1 MINLYTTSTIGNY
14 KTGTVTCTKNS
25 PTVTGTG
32 TTWKEIVNPGDILT
46 LNDDKFYIIS
56 AVNSNTSLT
65 LDKNFAENTATNVSY
80 RILLNTAAHFPSD
93 TAAKVERA
101 LEQLSDINEAA
112 INNDRTVTAA
122 TKLEGKG
129 LTSTAGTIDL
139 NPPTVNSNTGGQI
152 NFHYNQSA
160 NTTSSIVE
168 NASGQ
173 IRVNGDLNLTG
184 DITSPIRTTNSTI
197 FMKNTSITVGT
208 APSATKFSELWLLHP
223 TDSSFPLGFVGTV
236 LNTENTVKTRLRVMR
251 NSTPTKSAD
260 IAVCVDD
267 DGNVFT
273 EAPTP
278 ATNDNSTKI
287 ATTAFVNN
295 RLPYTTGTWTP
306 TLAGSETAG
315 TFTYHSGWIGFYLKI
330 GKLVYVSWY
339 IRATIDTS
347 KALPTGQ
354 VIIKGLPFVARYSH
368 AFNANTTFSKHVDII
383 TVSDSTTYIKF
394 RAYKALTTSAC
405 NYVDIHW
412 GSTEAL
418 ETWVPSSID
427 NGQYFFGNILYVT
440 D

>member
-1 MINLYTTSTIGNY
+1 MVSPRPPSETETTTALNSKVDTSTYNTDISSLQSRLTTLENLSISSRLSSIEANY
-14 KTGTVTCTKNS
+14 VTTNTNQTLTGTKTITSNLNLS
-25 PTVTGTG
+25 P
-32 TTWKEIVNPGDILT
+32 
-46 LNDDKFYIIS
+46 S
-56 AVNSNTSLT
+56 SS
-65 LDKNFAENTATNVSY
+65 S
-80 RILLNTAAHFPSD
+80 
-93 TAAKVERA
+93 
-101 LEQLSDINEAA
+101 
-112 INNDRTVTAA
+112 
-122 TKLEGKG
+122 
-129 LTSTAGTIDL
+129 
-139 NPPTVNSNTGGQI
+139 SNTGGAI
-152 NFHYNQSA
+152 NFHYNQNSNA
-160 NTTSSIVE
+160 TSSIVE

-278 ATNDNSTKI
+278 ATNDDSTKI

-295 RLPYTTGTWTP
+295 RLPYTTGSWTP

-315 TFTYHSGWIGFYLKI
+315 TFTYTNVIGFYLKI

-354 VIIKGLPFVARYSH
+354 VIIKGLPFISRKSH
-368 AFNANTTFSKHVDII
+368 AFNANTTFSKHVDLI
-383 TVSDSTTYIKF
+383 TVSDGTTYIKF
-394 RAYKALTTSAC
+394 RAYKALTTSAA
-405 NYVDIHW
+405 NYVDIVW
-412 GSTEAL
+412 GDTDAL
-418 ETWVPSSID
+418 NTWVPSSIN